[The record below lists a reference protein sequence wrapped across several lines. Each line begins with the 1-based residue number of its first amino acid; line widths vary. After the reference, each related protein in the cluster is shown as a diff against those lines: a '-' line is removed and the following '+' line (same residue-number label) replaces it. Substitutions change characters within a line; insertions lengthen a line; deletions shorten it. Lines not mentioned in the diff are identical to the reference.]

1 MTIRMAINGFGRIG
15 KNIVRAWLE
24 RKLDGQIQIV
34 AINDL
39 GDPNVH
45 AHLLKFDSVHGP
57 LGYEVT
63 SNDDALRIG
72 GHEIKML
79 SERDP
84 SQLPW
89 QQLGIDVV
97 FECTGLFTARDKAA
111 LHLQA
116 GARKVLVSAP
126 AKGADATIVFGVNE
140 HLLNDS
146 HDVISNASCTT
157 NCLAPVA
164 KPLHD
169 ALGIENGLMTTVHAY
184 TNDQNL
190 NDAYHSDPQRARA
203 AALSMIPSK
212 TGAAAAVGL
221 VIPELQGKVDG
232 LAVRVPTP
240 NVSLVDLSFIA
251 QRDTSVEEVNQI
263 IREAAQGN
271 LGKVLGINTLPL
283 VSTDFNHNPSSAVF
297 DASQTRVSGRLVKVM
312 AWYDNEWGF
321 SQRMLDTTLTW
332 LGQAQQ
338 SSPSNSDE
346 YSAVLINN

>member
-1 MTIRMAINGFGRIG
+1 MTIRVAINGFGRIG

-63 SNDDALRIG
+63 SKDDALRIG

-116 GARKVLVSAP
+116 GAQKVLVSAP

-140 HLLNDS
+140 HLLNAT
-146 HDVISNASCTT
+146 HEVISNASCTT

-263 IREAAQGN
+263 IREAAQGK
-271 LGKVLGINTLPL
+271 LGKVLSINTLPL

-321 SQRMLDTTLTW
+321 SQRMLDTTLAW
-332 LGQAQQ
+332 LSQSKQALQ
-338 SSPSNSDE
+338 PDAHAD
-346 YSAVLINN
+346 SAALINN

>member
-1 MTIRMAINGFGRIG
+1 MTIRVAINGFGRIG

-24 RKLDGQIQIV
+24 RELQDTITIV

-39 GDPNVH
+39 GDPAIH

-57 LGYEVT
+57 LKAEVT
-63 SNDDALRIG
+63 TQGDALQIG
-72 GHEIKML
+72 AHSIKML

-84 SQLPW
+84 SKLPW

-97 FECTGLFTARDKAA
+97 YECTGLFTQREKAD
-111 LHLQA
+111 LHRQA

-126 AKGADATIVFGVNE
+126 AKGADATIVYGVNDQ
-140 HLLNDS
+140 LLNDS
-146 HDVISNASCTT
+146 HEIVSNASCTT

-251 QRDTSVEEVNQI
+251 QRDTSVEGVNQI
-263 IREAAQGN
+263 IREAIQGK
-271 LGKVLGINTLPL
+271 LGQVLSINTLPL
-283 VSTDFNHNPSSAVF
+283 VSTDFNHNPHSAVF

-321 SQRMLDTTLTW
+321 SQRMLDTTIAW
-332 LGQAQQ
+332 LQATNTTTAPT
-338 SSPSNSDE
+338 SSTASVSTC
-346 YSAVLINN
+346 

>member
-1 MTIRMAINGFGRIG
+1 MTIRVAINGFGRIG

-24 RKLDGQIQIV
+24 RELQSAIDIV

-39 GDPNVH
+39 GDPKVH

-57 LGYEVT
+57 LGADV
-63 SNDDALRIG
+63 SSDVDALVIG
-72 GHEIKML
+72 ERRIKML

-97 FECTGLFTARDKAA
+97 FECTGLFTQREKAA

-116 GARKVLVSAP
+116 GAKKVLVSAP
-126 AKGADATIVFGVNE
+126 AKGADATIVYGVND

-146 HDVISNASCTT
+146 LEVVSNASCTT

-169 ALGIENGLMTTVHAY
+169 AIGIENGLMTTVHAY

-263 IREAAQGN
+263 IRDASQGK
-271 LGKVLGINTLPL
+271 LGHVLSINTLPL
-283 VSTDFNHNPSSAVF
+283 VSTDFNHTPASAVF
-297 DASQTRVSGRLVKVM
+297 DANQTRVSGRLVKVM

-321 SQRMLDTTLTW
+321 SQRMLDTTLAW
-332 LGQAQQ
+332 FNHSQ
-338 SSPSNSDE
+338 
-346 YSAVLINN
+346 

>member
-1 MTIRMAINGFGRIG
+1 MTIRVAINGFGRIG

-24 RKLDGQIQIV
+24 RELQDTITIV

-39 GDPNVH
+39 GDPAIH

-57 LGYEVT
+57 LKAEVT
-63 SNDDALRIG
+63 TQGDALQIG
-72 GHEIKML
+72 EHSIKML

-84 SQLPW
+84 SKLPW

-97 FECTGLFTARDKAA
+97 YECTGLFTQREKAD
-111 LHLQA
+111 LHRQA

-126 AKGADATIVFGVNE
+126 AKGADATIVYGVNDQ
-140 HLLNDS
+140 LLNDS
-146 HDVISNASCTT
+146 HEIVSNASCTT

-263 IREAAQGN
+263 IREAIQGK
-271 LGKVLGINTLPL
+271 LGQVLSINTLPL
-283 VSTDFNHNPSSAVF
+283 VSTDFNHNPHSAVF

-321 SQRMLDTTLTW
+321 SQRMLDTTIAW
-332 LGQAQQ
+332 LHATNTTTAPT
-338 SSPSNSDE
+338 SSTASVSTC
-346 YSAVLINN
+346 

>member
-1 MTIRMAINGFGRIG
+1 MTIRVAINGFGRIG

-63 SNDDALRIG
+63 SKDDALRIG

-116 GARKVLVSAP
+116 GAQKVLVSAP

-140 HLLNDS
+140 HLLNAT
-146 HDVISNASCTT
+146 HEVISNASCTT

-221 VIPELQGKVDG
+221 VIPELHGKVDG

-263 IREAAQGN
+263 IREAAQGK
-271 LGKVLGINTLPL
+271 LGKVLSINTLPL

-321 SQRMLDTTLTW
+321 SQRMLDTTLAW
-332 LGQAQQ
+332 LSQSKQAHQ
-338 SSPSNSDE
+338 PDA
-346 YSAVLINN
+346 YADSAALINN

>member
-1 MTIRMAINGFGRIG
+1 MTIRVAINGFGRIG

-24 RKLDGQIQIV
+24 RELENQITIV

-39 GDPNVH
+39 GDPAVH

-57 LGYEVT
+57 LAANVT
-63 SNDDALRIG
+63 TQGDTLCIG
-72 GHEIKML
+72 EHSIKML

-97 FECTGLFTARDKAA
+97 FECTGLFTQRDKAA

-116 GARKVLVSAP
+116 GAGKVLVSAP
-126 AKGADATIVFGVNE
+126 AKGADATIVYGVND
-140 HLLNDS
+140 HLLNVS
-146 HDVISNASCTT
+146 HEVVSNASCTT

-251 QRDTSVEEVNQI
+251 QRDTSVEEVNQL
-263 IREAAQGN
+263 IREATQGK
-271 LGKVLGINTLPL
+271 LGEVLSINTLPL
-283 VSTDFNHNPSSAVF
+283 VSTDFNHNSHSAIF

-321 SQRMLDTTLTW
+321 SQRMLDTTMAWFAAATTP
-332 LGQAQQ
+332 ANTT
-338 SSPSNSDE
+338 SSTTPVSTC
-346 YSAVLINN
+346 

>member
-1 MTIRMAINGFGRIG
+1 MTIRVAINGFGRIG

-24 RKLDGQIQIV
+24 RELQHQIQIV

-39 GDPNVH
+39 GDPAIH
-45 AHLLKFDSVHGP
+45 AHLLQFDSVHGP
-57 LGYEVT
+57 LGYQV
-63 SNDDALRIG
+63 NVMDGDLQVADHR
-72 GHEIKML
+72 IKML

-97 FECTGLFTARDKAA
+97 FECTGLFTERDKAA

-126 AKGADATIVFGVNE
+126 AKGADATIVYGVND

-146 HDVISNASCTT
+146 HDIVSNASCTT

-164 KPLHD
+164 KPLHE
-169 ALGIENGLMTTVHAY
+169 ALGIENGLMTTIHAY

-251 QRDTSVEEVNQI
+251 QRDTSVEEVNQLI
-263 IREAAQGN
+263 HEAAQGR
-271 LGKVLGINTLPL
+271 LGQVLSINSLPL

-321 SQRMLDTTLTW
+321 SQRMLDTTLAW
-332 LGQAQQ
+332 LSQAQQ
-338 SSPSNSDE
+338 ASQHDSQDN
-346 YSAVLINN
+346 SAVLINN